1 MPEIKLEH
9 VTKRWAKF
17 YAVEDLNL
25 TIENN
30 AFVTLL
36 GPSGCGKTTTLRMI
50 AGLETPTSGRI
61 TIGDKVV
68 FDSDLGINVPANKR
82 KVGFLFQNYA
92 LWPNMTVYQNISFG
106 LSNVKE
112 ALPKI
117 DFEAKNAARLAQI
130 LQTPADVTAVLDECR
145 DKDGKL
151 EEKKAILK
159 LIDAFTLSQYTAKKL
174 FDYHLEAKTDCASEI
189 AALTAKVETAKKAA
203 QDAGCTLDDEFRYT
217 KDGEIVTQVRKL
229 TKEEIDLSVR
239 RVSRI
244 VKIGMFMDRYPAE
257 LSGGQQQRVAIAR
270 ALATNPKVLL
280 CDEAT
285 SALDPTTTTSILNL
299 LREINRRMGITIV
312 IITHEMSVVE
322 STCTHVAIIDD
333 GQLAECGTVE
343 SVFSQPKSAAA
354 KKLIFRTAGADSGA
368 MGERMIRIVFEG
380 SSADEPT
387 ISDLAMQCHVAVNI
401 RYADTR
407 EVSGKLF
414 GQMILQL
421 PEDHLQQEKAIY
433 FLQNKGLRVEEVN
446 GHVHG

>member
-1 MPEIKLEH
+1 MRISLDHLCKS
-9 VTKRWAKF
+9 F
-17 YAVEDLNL
+17 DGVEVLRDITFDEEVSALA
-25 TIENN
+25 II
-30 AFVTLL
+30 
-36 GPSGCGKTTTLRMI
+36 GPSGGGKSTLLRI
-50 AGLETPTSGRI
+50 IGGLETPTSGAMAVDGSPVSFDETSLRAYRA
-61 TIGDKVV
+61 TLGFV
-68 FDSDLGINVPANKR
+68 FQDGGLFHHMTALENV
-82 KVGFLFQNYA
+82 
-92 LWPNMTVYQNISFG
+92 
-106 LSNVKE
+106 
-112 ALPKI
+112 ALPLQVVHGASS
-117 DFEAKNAARLAQI
+117 DEADDRARELLARLGLEDSLAKRPAQ
-130 LQTPADVTAVLDECR
+130 
-145 DKDGKL
+145 
-151 EEKKAILK
+151 
-159 LIDAFTLSQYTAKKL
+159 
-174 FDYHLEAKTDCASEI
+174 
-189 AALTAKVETAKKAA
+189 
-203 QDAGCTLDDEFRYT
+203 
-217 KDGEIVTQVRKL
+217 
-229 TKEEIDLSVR
+229 
-239 RVSRI
+239 
-244 VKIGMFMDRYPAE
+244 
-257 LSGGQQQRVAIAR
+257 LSGGQKQRVAIAR
-270 ALATNPKVLL
+270 ALATSPKILL